1 MTATE
6 SIRLPWETI
15 VGMGSY
21 LVGDKYCNLDSKS
34 VITTTQ
40 VVCGSSGNI
49 SEALAKIYTFVKNH
63 ISFGVPSKGDLNA
76 SQILSLGFGDAT
88 GKAILLCSMTRIAKI
103 PTRLHGYLAN
113 PKLYAGLEPVSAAR
127 MMPRKILVIEV
138 EVFIGEMWTAL
149 GGVPLD
155 VTYLHRLSTILPPS
169 EPPFGY
175 GIADNRSLK
184 NLQIELSRWDGK
196 SDTCCQRQA
205 YIEDLGIHTSAQSL
219 IDKNLLKAP
228 KSLVWSSTIAPQIT
242 RSIARIRGS

>member
-40 VVCGSSGNI
+40 VVCDSSENI
-49 SEALAKIYTFVKNH
+49 HDALARIYTFVKNH
-63 ISFGVPSKGDLNA
+63 ISFGVPSKGDLSA
-76 SQILSLGFGDAT
+76 SQILSLGYGDAT
-88 GKAILLCSMTRIAKI
+88 GKAVLLCSMARIAKI
-103 PTRLHGYLAN
+103 PSRLHGYLASS
-113 PKLYAGLEPVSAAR
+113 KLYAGLEPVSTAR
-127 MMPRKILVIEV
+127 IMPKKILVIEV

-149 GGVPLD
+149 GGIPLD
-155 VTYLHRLSTILPPS
+155 STYLHRLGTILSPAESPY
-169 EPPFGY
+169 GY
-175 GIADNRSLK
+175 GVADNRSLK
-184 NLQIELSRWDGK
+184 SLQIDLSKWDGK

-205 YIEDLGIHTSAQSL
+205 YLEDLGIHTSAQSL
-219 IDKNLLKAP
+219 IDRNLLKAP
-228 KSLVWSSTIAPQIT
+228 KSLVWSATIAPQIT